1 MEKYPENDIF
11 LLPVFGGFLYFL
23 GDPLRG
29 GIFFD
34 TVHVGAARCRSDEI
48 FFGNSFP
55 AAHAEEGKY
64 RAMYEMQSGWYR

>member
-29 GIFFD
+29 GILF
-34 TVHVGAARCRSDEI
+34 
-48 FFGNSFP
+48 
-55 AAHAEEGKY
+55 
-64 RAMYEMQSGWYR
+64 